1 MYIYLNIKFNTLF
14 VTFFYSNGK
23 RTHRDLN
30 SLAGYVHSDHT
41 LKMKAAR
48 TIGGA
53 VTSLE
58 DVVEEVEEN
67 EDDD

>member
-1 MYIYLNIKFNTLF
+1 
-14 VTFFYSNGK
+14 
-23 RTHRDLN
+23 
-30 SLAGYVHSDHT
+30 
-41 LKMKAAR
+41 MKAAR

-67 EDDD
+67 EDDDWILIKNLVR